1 MSAAASLHQLL
12 VPNDNRSKA
21 NDRKH
26 DVLPFVPLFT
36 RLLHARESSDVPTD
50 SRRTLKDLLHDQPDA
65 TLGKEYAVAF
75 RQIASID
82 TIIQKAG
89 SFDPSVFPDSD
100 GDDHVALRRIEW
112 TLGTLYV
119 ALESRREDSAHRLP
133 WICGIANHSHVLE
146 LQCILHHALSS
157 DWIPLSPPL
166 VSLLLESSIGRTLL
180 VGLVQNDPS
189 AASSI
194 VELVLLAMR
203 RQVDVDTHMTLVAI
217 ADATTPH
224 AVRRQCIV
232 ADFPYAAAVAL
243 DITCRLLHDTP
254 VFLNGVM
261 QGTKHATL
269 WSVVTEALTQDPTTP
284 FRRHTSAILG
294 RVRLE
299 LQQALEAFLAT
310 KPVDVVAVL
319 KAYCGLVG
327 RGSLA
332 VTDVECS
339 LLFRVI
345 GQECHRR
352 RQDSGG
358 GSSHSRFVQV
368 AFTTIVLVCLS
379 TLSQPVDA
387 AATQVTKD
395 ARHLIGLL
403 YTLDTSKSGSLF
415 LITALLLYT
424 KIHKASLP
432 IHPMLPNLVMELVE
446 NHVTAFDK
454 ATQQS
459 SIPPLR
465 PAMILPVLLAVLDIP
480 YPEPPSHLDHLRS
493 KLSNLSLKS
502 SNVWATATLLLVYV
516 LHFNRRHVTD
526 TASRKYD
533 LHALPIAHIYR
544 TASRYCSVG
553 DAFEF
558 VFPVLSRLVLDECPY
573 VLSSLSVVTS
583 QPSPAS
589 LSILPPT
596 HVSLGRTYG
605 HLKKTQ
611 QTIHMPVV
619 VDLLCDLDLLPI
631 DQAIPWLTWLVETVL
646 PVAMGSSPPFQE
658 PSTLSMF
665 KAPKDKLL
673 ARPSTAL
680 AFPEVCGL
688 IQAVWTRS
696 ADGHPTPHALQ
707 LHLVH
712 ALCPDGAYSF
722 QDLVQEPFSILR
734 CDPRVWRHGS
744 LLQLLLSL
752 LTTFRDVSS
761 VHLRQLHADDALHPS
776 TVDVNQFILVQDAI
790 IVHALLNVIARLDA
804 EDAYP
809 QFRLLVKELPAMYD
823 LLPSIPDLLSA
834 NDLAQLSFR
843 CHLASALCREY
854 PDAVSTAV
862 AQTAD
867 KFLST
872 QVVEFLTAVLPAL
885 GAMAVAFCDIAEEC
899 VQLLMK
905 LRVQI
910 NHQMT
915 DTLNN
920 NTAVSQ
926 LEGTVQRVFA
936 QIVRSTHES

>member
-1 MSAAASLHQLL
+1 
-12 VPNDNRSKA
+12 
-21 NDRKH
+21 
-26 DVLPFVPLFT
+26 
-36 RLLHARESSDVPTD
+36 
-50 SRRTLKDLLHDQPDA
+50 
-65 TLGKEYAVAF
+65 
-75 RQIASID
+75 
-82 TIIQKAG
+82 
-89 SFDPSVFPDSD
+89 
-100 GDDHVALRRIEW
+100 
-112 TLGTLYV
+112 
-119 ALESRREDSAHRLP
+119 
-133 WICGIANHSHVLE
+133 
-146 LQCILHHALSS
+146 
-157 DWIPLSPPL
+157 
-166 VSLLLESSIGRTLL
+166 
-180 VGLVQNDPS
+180 
-189 AASSI
+189 
-194 VELVLLAMR
+194 
-203 RQVDVDTHMTLVAI
+203 
-217 ADATTPH
+217 
-224 AVRRQCIV
+224 
-232 ADFPYAAAVAL
+232 
-243 DITCRLLHDTP
+243 
-254 VFLNGVM
+254 
-261 QGTKHATL
+261 
-269 WSVVTEALTQDPTTP
+269 
-284 FRRHTSAILG
+284 
-294 RVRLE
+294 
-299 LQQALEAFLAT
+299 
-310 KPVDVVAVL
+310 
-319 KAYCGLVG
+319 
-327 RGSLA
+327 
-332 VTDVECS
+332 
-339 LLFRVI
+339 
-345 GQECHRR
+345 
-352 RQDSGG
+352 
-358 GSSHSRFVQV
+358 
-368 AFTTIVLVCLS
+368 
-379 TLSQPVDA
+379 
-387 AATQVTKD
+387 
-395 ARHLIGLL
+395 
-403 YTLDTSKSGSLF
+403 
-415 LITALLLYT
+415 
-424 KIHKASLP
+424 
-432 IHPMLPNLVMELVE
+432 MLPNLVMELVE

-526 TASRKYD
+526 AASRKYD

-734 CDPRVWRHGS
+734 CDPRVWRHGP

-809 QFRLLVKELPAMYD
+809 QCGHIYRWLDATFRQTPSLLLAVHSQGYATSLVRLLVKELPAMYD

>member
-1 MSAAASLHQLL
+1 
-12 VPNDNRSKA
+12 
-21 NDRKH
+21 
-26 DVLPFVPLFT
+26 
-36 RLLHARESSDVPTD
+36 
-50 SRRTLKDLLHDQPDA
+50 
-65 TLGKEYAVAF
+65 
-75 RQIASID
+75 
-82 TIIQKAG
+82 
-89 SFDPSVFPDSD
+89 
-100 GDDHVALRRIEW
+100 
-112 TLGTLYV
+112 
-119 ALESRREDSAHRLP
+119 
-133 WICGIANHSHVLE
+133 
-146 LQCILHHALSS
+146 
-157 DWIPLSPPL
+157 
-166 VSLLLESSIGRTLL
+166 
-180 VGLVQNDPS
+180 
-189 AASSI
+189 
-194 VELVLLAMR
+194 
-203 RQVDVDTHMTLVAI
+203 MTLVAI

-526 TASRKYD
+526 AASRKYD

-688 IQAVWTRS
+688 IQAVWSRS

-734 CDPRVWRHGS
+734 CDPRVWRHGP

-761 VHLRQLHADDALHPS
+761 V
-776 TVDVNQFILVQDAI
+776 
-790 IVHALLNVIARLDA
+790 
-804 EDAYP
+804 
-809 QFRLLVKELPAMYD
+809 
-823 LLPSIPDLLSA
+823 
-834 NDLAQLSFR
+834 
-843 CHLASALCREY
+843 
-854 PDAVSTAV
+854 
-862 AQTAD
+862 
-867 KFLST
+867 
-872 QVVEFLTAVLPAL
+872 
-885 GAMAVAFCDIAEEC
+885 
-899 VQLLMK
+899 
-905 LRVQI
+905 
-910 NHQMT
+910 
-915 DTLNN
+915 
-920 NTAVSQ
+920 
-926 LEGTVQRVFA
+926 
-936 QIVRSTHES
+936 

>member
-26 DVLPFVPLFT
+26 DVLPYVPLFT

-75 RQIASID
+75 RQITSID

-224 AVRRQCIV
+224 AVRRQCLV

-294 RVRLE
+294 RIRLE
-299 LQQALEAFLAT
+299 LQQALEAFLTT
-310 KPVDVVAVL
+310 KPVDVMAVL

-358 GSSHSRFVQV
+358 GRSHGRFVQV

-424 KIHKASLP
+424 K
-432 IHPMLPNLVMELVE
+432 VC
-446 NHVTAFDK
+446 DC
-454 ATQQS
+454 
-459 SIPPLR
+459 IP
-465 PAMILPVLLAVLDIP
+465 
-480 YPEPPSHLDHLRS
+480 
-493 KLSNLSLKS
+493 
-502 SNVWATATLLLVYV
+502 
-516 LHFNRRHVTD
+516 
-526 TASRKYD
+526 
-533 LHALPIAHIYR
+533 
-544 TASRYCSVG
+544 
-553 DAFEF
+553 
-558 VFPVLSRLVLDECPY
+558 
-573 VLSSLSVVTS
+573 
-583 QPSPAS
+583 
-589 LSILPPT
+589 
-596 HVSLGRTYG
+596 
-605 HLKKTQ
+605 
-611 QTIHMPVV
+611 
-619 VDLLCDLDLLPI
+619 
-631 DQAIPWLTWLVETVL
+631 
-646 PVAMGSSPPFQE
+646 
-658 PSTLSMF
+658 
-665 KAPKDKLL
+665 
-673 ARPSTAL
+673 
-680 AFPEVCGL
+680 
-688 IQAVWTRS
+688 
-696 ADGHPTPHALQ
+696 
-707 LHLVH
+707 
-712 ALCPDGAYSF
+712 
-722 QDLVQEPFSILR
+722 
-734 CDPRVWRHGS
+734 
-744 LLQLLLSL
+744 
-752 LTTFRDVSS
+752 
-761 VHLRQLHADDALHPS
+761 
-776 TVDVNQFILVQDAI
+776 
-790 IVHALLNVIARLDA
+790 
-804 EDAYP
+804 
-809 QFRLLVKELPAMYD
+809 
-823 LLPSIPDLLSA
+823 
-834 NDLAQLSFR
+834 
-843 CHLASALCREY
+843 
-854 PDAVSTAV
+854 
-862 AQTAD
+862 
-867 KFLST
+867 
-872 QVVEFLTAVLPAL
+872 
-885 GAMAVAFCDIAEEC
+885 
-899 VQLLMK
+899 
-905 LRVQI
+905 
-910 NHQMT
+910 
-915 DTLNN
+915 
-920 NTAVSQ
+920 
-926 LEGTVQRVFA
+926 
-936 QIVRSTHES
+936 